1 MNIKTV
7 SVTYER
13 KQNLGDFS
21 SAAVGCSIW
30 ADVSFDDDR
39 LLHEEMTSLWKM
51 AKDNVHAQ
59 LTPLTRKGSVE
70 VEELFLGLPLDLLE
84 KVQTNP
90 FGAEPSSEGEI

>member
-21 SAAVGCSIW
+21 SATVACSIW

-39 LLHEEMTSLWKM
+39 LLDEEMRAIWKM
-51 AKDNVHAQ
+51 AKDNVRAQ
-59 LTPLTRKGSVE
+59 LVPLTGNGSSKVE
-70 VEELFLGLPLDLLE
+70 NLFLGLPLDLLE

-90 FGAEPSSEGEI
+90 FGAEPLPEGE